1 MPESLQENCRQ
12 IFYPGNELFSPL
24 YHFHLDSLFFFIHND
39 THTIARRKK
48 KNPNNWQTPSSL
60 TREAG
65 KGKRLGRTPFMVACP
80 NPGFSAL
87 EGHGDLVQFID
98 KKAGTSVSEL
108 VTDRGEI
115 WGPDPVL

>member
-1 MPESLQENCRQ
+1 M
-12 IFYPGNELFSPL
+12 
-24 YHFHLDSLFFFIHND
+24 HND